1 VTLTFPANIY
11 EYDRRNLLLADIFAS
26 VAACLANM
34 AGLYAIWKSGAS
46 HDLSPSS
53 IICASQGVH
62 FSRDLY
68 ASERLGA
75 LPLGSRIAKTML
87 AFGRLGFT
95 AVKEKGLERGE
106 SQVSGE
112 ENVCPVCCSIVQ

>member
-1 VTLTFPANIY
+1 MTLTFPANIY
-11 EYDRRNLLLADIFAS
+11 EYDRRNLLLGYNLAS
-26 VAACLANM
+26 VAACLANL

-46 HDLSPSS
+46 HDLSLSS

-62 FSRDLY
+62 FSRDLR
-68 ASERLGA
+68 ASDRLGA

-95 AVKEKGLERGE
+95 AVKEEDLEHGE
-106 SQVSGE
+106 F
-112 ENVCPVCCSIVQ
+112 